1 MIDPA
6 AIAELEADLKDA
18 SVRLQGAFKHVRYL
32 AMNGKPGLRSARH
45 AVISARSASMR
56 AELALMRAKRGM
68 G

>member
-1 MIDPA
+1 MIEPA
-6 AIAELEADLKDA
+6 TLAELEGDLNA
-18 SVRLQGAFKHVRYL
+18 ALATLQGAFKHVSYL
-32 AMNGKPGLRSARH
+32 AMNGKPGLRSARN